1 MRLTTD
7 QVLALAPDPSSASA
21 GRKLANTRHWKTL
34 GQSEAALWGECQGS
48 ALYQVRVDLATNET
62 SCSCPSRKFPC
73 KHGLGLLLLTLATPG
88 AVPTSDAPD
97 WVASWLAK
105 RAAAKDKQAAKQD
118 AALQPPADDAPL
130 DAAAIAKRAKEQAKR
145 VAQREAEMLK
155 GLDRLDLWLSDLIRN
170 GLAEAEQKP
179 AAFWANAA
187 AQLVD
192 SKAAGVA
199 LRVRQLADIPDSG
212 ADWPERLLGELG
224 RIALLSA
231 AYRRADALD
240 PALREDVRQLV
251 GWSLSAEEVA
261 ARGER
266 VADDWLILGVL
277 YDDEGKLRSQRVWLQ
292 GANTQR
298 YALLTQVAPI
308 NSAFAETFTPGA
320 WVTADLLFRP
330 GAYTI
335 RANLARRTETP
346 QRASALVGAS
356 SAEAYLGEVSAALA
370 RQPWLNRFPAVLC
383 GVVPVYRE
391 VGRQWLLRDASGA
404 ALAIHSG
411 RNWSL
416 LALSGGYPLTVAGE
430 WEHDALTLLGAEV
443 DGVYYPLG
451 AD

>member
-7 QVLALAPDPSSASA
+7 QVMALAPDPSSASA

-88 AVPTSDAPD
+88 AVTTGDAPD
-97 WVASWLAK
+97 WVTSWLAK
-105 RAAAKDKQAAKQD
+105 RAAAKDKQAAKQE
-118 AALQPPADDAPL
+118 AALQPPADDVEIDP
-130 DAAAIAKRAKEQAKR
+130 AAAAKRAKEQAKR
-145 VAQREAEMLK
+145 AAQREAEMLK

-170 GLAEAEQKP
+170 GLAEVESKP
-179 AAFWANAA
+179 ATFWAAPA

-212 ADWPERLLGELG
+212 DDWPERLVSELG

-231 AYRRADALD
+231 AYRRADTLD
-240 PALREDVRQLV
+240 PALRDDVRQLV

-266 VADDWLILGVL
+266 VTDDWLILGVL
-277 YDDEGKLRSQRVWLQ
+277 YDDEGKLRAQRVWLQ

-298 YALLTQVAPI
+298 YALLTQVAPS
-308 NSAFAETFTPGA
+308 NTAFAEMYTPGN
-320 WVTADLLFRP
+320 WMTADLIFRP
-330 GAYTI
+330 SAYTI
-335 RANLARRTETP
+335 RANLARRAEAP
-346 QRASALVGAS
+346 QRAAALRGAI
-356 SAEAYLGEVSAALA
+356 SAEAYLGEVSDALA
-370 RQPWLNRFPAVLC
+370 RQPWLSRFPCVLA

-391 VGRQWLLRDASGA
+391 AGKQWLLRDHSGA
-404 ALAIHSG
+404 ALPIRSG
-411 RNWSL
+411 RCWPL
-416 LALSGGYPLTVAGE
+416 LAISGGYPLNVAGE
-430 WEHDALTLLGAEV
+430 WENDALTLLGAEV